1 MYMKAYPRKTHA
13 DTKVLRSLLKKH
25 FHSQMKKQKIGE
37 LRVSCVDG
45 GRSGKGV
52 MVTEKYEKPWSKMG
66 ETRESSCFSQRKLP

>member
-1 MYMKAYPRKTHA
+1 MKAYPRKTHA

-25 FHSQMKKQKIGE
+25 FHSQMKKQKTGE

-52 MVTEKYEKPWSKMG
+52 MVTEK
-66 ETRESSCFSQRKLP
+66 